1 MSGSLSYHSG
11 LAAEEQVMLH
21 YEREGRAVSEHRW
34 RGKYGGEI
42 DLIAREGDTLIFIEV
57 KKSRSH
63 ARAAERLSQRQMRR
77 ICVSVEEYL
86 MRHPAPAN
94 CNRKVRFDLA
104 LVNEIGEIKVVENA
118 YFGM

>member
-11 LAAEEQVMLH
+11 LAAEEQVARH
-21 YEREGRAVSEHRW
+21 YARSGREVSAHRW
-34 RGKYGGEI
+34 RGRYGGEI
-42 DLIAREGDTLIFIEV
+42 DLIACEGDTLIFVEV

-63 ARAAERLSQRQMRR
+63 ARAADRLSQRQMRR
-77 ICVSVEEYL
+77 ICISVEEYL

-104 LVNEIGEIKVVENA
+104 LVDERGEIRILENA
-118 YFGM
+118 YFGL

>member
-21 YEREGRAVSEHRW
+21 YERAGRAVSEHRW

-42 DLIAREGDTLIFIEV
+42 DLIAREGDTLIFVEV

-77 ICVSVEEYL
+77 ICISVEEYL

-104 LVNEIGEIKVVENA
+104 LVNEIGEIKVLENA